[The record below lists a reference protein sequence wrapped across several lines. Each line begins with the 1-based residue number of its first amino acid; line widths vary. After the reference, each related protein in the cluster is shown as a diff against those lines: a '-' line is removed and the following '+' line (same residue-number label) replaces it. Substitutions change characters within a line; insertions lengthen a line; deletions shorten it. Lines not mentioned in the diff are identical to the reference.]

1 MCPNLHHRR
10 VSVLLNSM
18 TQSNPVVDGAYSIE
32 KCRRLILQ
40 QMAALFMRTCYVNDR
55 PSEDGFPSNPE
66 VCYQRCKRWRRASWV
81 SFGLSLL
88 CVLAL
93 AGAIYSGEE
102 FGLAHTWTQLFAS
115 VTVVCF
121 FIVVNYIS
129 RHLPGWGPSKS
140 DRASYKAWKS
150 WRKIAVES
158 HIAELAANSLF
169 VVDRPLVQKEAA
181 SLFEVKRDVE
191 VIICLAI
198 AAKSRSLRDRLVWM
212 DTSYFVRGHAYAD
225 IQNIEQFALYLGIS
239 ADKLV
244 QAEELVPS
252 CLLQPWGL

>member
-10 VSVLLNSM
+10 ISVLLNSM
-18 TQSNPVVDGAYSIE
+18 TQPNPVVDGAYSIE

-40 QMAALFMRTCYVNDR
+40 QMAALFMRTCYVDDR
-55 PSEDGFPSNPE
+55 PSEDGFTSNPE

-88 CVLAL
+88 CVFTL
-93 AGAIYSGEE
+93 GVAIYCGEQY
-102 FGLAHTWTQLFAS
+102 GLAHEWTQLFALA
-115 VTVVCF
+115 TVVSF
-121 FIVVNYIS
+121 IIVVNYIS
-129 RHLPGWGPSKS
+129 RHLAGWGPSKA

-198 AAKSRSLRDRLVWM
+198 AAKSKSLRDRLVWM
-212 DTSYFVRGHAYAD
+212 DTSYFARLHAAVEL
-225 IQNIEQFALYLGIS
+225 QNTEQFALYLGIS
-239 ADKLV
+239 ANKLE

-252 CLLQPWGL
+252 CLQPWQL